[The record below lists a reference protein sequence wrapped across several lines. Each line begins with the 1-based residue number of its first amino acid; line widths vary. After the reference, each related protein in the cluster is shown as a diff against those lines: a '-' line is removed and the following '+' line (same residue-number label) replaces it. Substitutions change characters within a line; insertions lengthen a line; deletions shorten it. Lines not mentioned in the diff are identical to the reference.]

1 MKGTAARCANKE
13 QDAGNLAALLAS
25 TKERAQNV
33 MIVDLNRNDLARI
46 AELHSVS
53 TTPSFTDVGILII
66 DRAAVTLDGG
76 SNLLPI
82 DALPC
87 RLASR
92 RTRMLKRRVERCR
105 QETSRGSNAQ
115 PPFDLLRTTF

>member
-25 TKERAQNV
+25 TKERAENV
-33 MIVDLNRNDLARI
+33 TIVDLNHNDLARI

-53 TTPSFTDVGILII
+53 TAPSCTDVGILII
-66 DRAAVTLDGG
+66 DRAAVTPDGG

-87 RLASR
+87 RLA
-92 RTRMLKRRVERCR
+92 
-105 QETSRGSNAQ
+105 
-115 PPFDLLRTTF
+115 